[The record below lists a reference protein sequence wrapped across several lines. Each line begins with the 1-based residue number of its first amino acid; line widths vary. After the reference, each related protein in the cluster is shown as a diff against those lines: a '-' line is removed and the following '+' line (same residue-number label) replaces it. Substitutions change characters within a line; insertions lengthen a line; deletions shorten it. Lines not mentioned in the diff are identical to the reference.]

1 MDNAGPPT
9 PGATSYSIVVK
20 GRLTDR
26 LATSFEG
33 LAIAPGDAT
42 SVLSGPV
49 RDQSHLMGILQTIA
63 CLGLELISVTPD
75 EPA

>member
-1 MDNAGPPT
+1 MDNAAPPS
-9 PGATSYSIVVK
+9 PGARSYSIVVK

-33 LAIAPGDAT
+33 LAITPGDAT
-42 SVLSGPV
+42 SVLSGTV

-63 CLGLELISVTPD
+63 SLGLELISVTPD
-75 EPA
+75 EPV

>member
-1 MDNAGPPT
+1 M
-9 PGATSYSIVVK
+9 ATVYSIVVR

-33 LAIAPGDAT
+33 MAIQTADGT
-42 SVLSGPV
+42 TILTGSV

-63 CLGLELISVTPD
+63 SLGLELISAAPD
-75 EPA
+75 PKDL